1 METLAN
7 TVWQVLKDRYPEA
20 LLLAY
25 GGSNRGLIR
34 WLPKAAW
41 ILFLSL
47 RRKSA
52 DFVLI
57 GDAATYAFLYPV
69 LRFARVRHATMV
81 MGLDLTFHNR
91 IYRAVAYRT
100 IRRAPRVIAISE
112 ATADTAREIG
122 VPADAIRV
130 IRPGLPVPP
139 FVPHMK
145 SEARTALAASLS
157 IDHDS
162 VLALSL
168 GRLVKRKGVTWF
180 VLNVLP
186 RTDARVHYVVA
197 GMGPEFDVIKKMS
210 ERAGVANRVH
220 LLGSVDDALRDRL
233 LYGCDM
239 LVQPNILVPN
249 DVEGFGLVMIEATLR
264 GTPVLAA
271 GLQGIKDAVVDGVTG
286 QLLPSG
292 ADSEW
297 VRMMNEWCRD
307 RQELASL
314 GQRFRARAIELY
326 SQERMGRELLNEI
339 VITPGAH
346 NS

>member
-1 METLAN
+1 
-7 TVWQVLKDRYPEA
+7 
-20 LLLAY
+20 
-25 GGSNRGLIR
+25 
-34 WLPKAAW
+34 
-41 ILFLSL
+41 
-47 RRKSA
+47 
-52 DFVLI
+52 
-57 GDAATYAFLYPV
+57 
-69 LRFARVRHATMV
+69 
-81 MGLDLTFHNR
+81 
-91 IYRAVAYRT
+91 
-100 IRRAPRVIAISE
+100 
-112 ATADTAREIG
+112 
-122 VPADAIRV
+122 
-130 IRPGLPVPP
+130 
-139 FVPHMK
+139 
-145 SEARTALAASLS
+145 
-157 IDHDS
+157 
-162 VLALSL
+162 
-168 GRLVKRKGVTWF
+168 
-180 VLNVLP
+180 
-186 RTDARVHYVVA
+186 
-197 GMGPEFDVIKKMS
+197 
-210 ERAGVANRVH
+210 
-220 LLGSVDDALRDRL
+220 
-233 LYGCDM
+233 M